1 MKTRENG
8 VCTPSSHAAGSL
20 SLYEV
25 GKARARVWVGVL
37 SGTESYSLFFFK
49 AVHVHLLVA
58 LFVLRTKEA
67 CFPN

>member
-1 MKTRENG
+1 MH
-8 VCTPSSHAAGSL
+8 VLLLPL
-20 SLYEV
+20 QQDLYLFTKLV
-25 GKARARVWVGVL
+25 ARSCGVGVL

-49 AVHVHLLVA
+49 AVYVHLLVA